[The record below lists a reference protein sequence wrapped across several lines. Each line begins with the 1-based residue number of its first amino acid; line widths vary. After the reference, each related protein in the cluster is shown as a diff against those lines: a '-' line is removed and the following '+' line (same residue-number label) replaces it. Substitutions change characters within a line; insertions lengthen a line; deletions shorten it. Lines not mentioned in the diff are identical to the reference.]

1 MDLQKIALRIA
12 HRVRAIT
19 VTDTVPVRTGELRRS
34 ITAQRYSDGA
44 VVGTNKLYAAAV
56 HEGRR
61 AVIIRPKRKK
71 ALFWKGA
78 RHPVRQVFQPARKGK
93 PFLTQAVDRFEDNLD
108 NEVQGLEIQE
118 EFKETLRDALK
129 NKGLNVRD
137 A

>member
-12 HRVRAIT
+12 HRVRAIA

-44 VVGTNKLYAAAV
+44 IVGTNKLYAAAV
-56 HEGRR
+56 HEGHR
-61 AVIIRPKRKK
+61 ALIIRPRRKK

-78 RHPVRQVFQPARKGK
+78 AHPVRQVFQPARKGK
-93 PFLTQAVDRFEDNLD
+93 PFLTQAAARFGDNLD

-118 EFKETLRDALK
+118 EFKEMLKTALQSKGFDVHDA
-129 NKGLNVRD
+129 
-137 A
+137 

>member
-12 HRVRAIT
+12 HRVRAIA
-19 VTDTVPVRTGELRRS
+19 VADTVPVRTGELRRS

-93 PFLTQAVDRFEDNLD
+93 PFLSQAVERFEDNLD
-108 NEVQGLEIQE
+108 NEVQSLEIQG
-118 EFKETLRDALK
+118 EFKEMLREALRS
-129 NKGLNVRD
+129 KGLDVKD